1 MCIYRKYVWSNYC
14 LGYKQHALLDPSLSL
29 HRLGIGPS
37 SHLHFMPFKVK
48 ERKREREREER
59 EERSIERIDRSHCSH
74 GNTLEWLEEKWST
87 MNQTVRVVL

>member
-1 MCIYRKYVWSNYC
+1 VNQPEKEGVVVVVTTEERSRWRMHQRYRK
-14 LGYKQHALLDPSLSL
+14 G
-29 HRLGIGPS
+29 
-37 SHLHFMPFKVK
+37 
-48 ERKREREREER
+48 ERRERERREREER

>member
-1 MCIYRKYVWSNYC
+1 LVGEIECEPAREGGSSGSSDNRRAVEMA
-14 LGYKQHALLDPSLSL
+14 HAS
-29 HRLGIGPS
+29 
-37 SHLHFMPFKVK
+37 KVSQG
-48 ERKREREREER
+48 REREEREKRER